1 MNENKEEKNDWQNW
15 NNETNEYVIKEIT
28 NEWTKECKVESDD
41 GGGRNF
47 QKRNMKRWNG
57 KLLQWNE
64 AIRNGRYK
72 LLTNIPEI
80 ATRWKQKLFVSSG
93 KFFYLFSI
101 NINSL
106 LCELPPFFMTW
117 LLCLSLLF
125 YFYNIS
131 FSFCCYS
138 N

>member
-1 MNENKEEKNDWQNW
+1 MNENKEEKNEWQNW
-15 NNETNEYVIKEIT
+15 NNETNEYVTKEIT

-47 QKRNMKRWNG
+47 RKRIMKRCKENYFNG
-57 KLLQWNE
+57 MRRFGTAGINYWRTFQKSQQDGNK
-64 AIRNGRYK
+64 NFSFPQVNSSTFSQ
-72 LLTNIPEI
+72 LTSI
-80 ATRWKQKLFVSSG
+80 LFCVN
-93 KFFYLFSI
+93 YPL
-101 NINSL
+101 
-106 LCELPPFFMTW
+106 FFMTW